1 MSYPLVVRAL
11 IFSLLFSIHTALS
24 ADDTTNA
31 TAPQTNEETA
41 VPVPET
47 ETEKKA
53 DDSVVP
59 DAVTFPLP
67 EAEPIAAEPV
77 PVAPPKPAQIAL
89 LLPLK
94 SATFGRAAEAVK
106 DGFIAASQLSG
117 SDMTLP
123 IEIYDSEGSAE
134 DLLMIYNRIRSEN
147 TKIVV
152 GPMTR
157 KEVSQ
162 IATSGMVT
170 TPTLA
175 LNVPDG
181 DAPLPKLFYSL
192 SLSQEAEARQL
203 ANIAF
208 DRGLRRAAIVA
219 SQAALSKRMRSAFA
233 AEWLKLGGTTTLDY
247 VYNGDTKSLAQFR
260 TALKAQQ
267 VDVVFIAGDAAV
279 ARRIRPHIKSS
290 IPTYATSQV
299 LRSKTDTALNM
310 DLKGL
315 NFVDM
320 PWLIKPDHAA
330 VMVYPPPKKSL
341 SAELQRFYALGI
353 DAFRLAQV
361 LVRTELPPAES
372 IDGVTGRITLS
383 DGHLFARDLLQATFD
398 QTGVVKPQAP

>member
-1 MSYPLVVRAL
+1 MVFPLVVRAL
-11 IFSLLFSIHTALS
+11 ILSLVFSVHTALS
-24 ADDTTNA
+24 ADDATNA
-31 TAPQTNEETA
+31 TAPQTNEEA
-41 VPVPET
+41 AAPVPPI
-47 ETEKKA
+47 ETEKKP
-53 DDSVVP
+53 DESTVP
-59 DAVTFPLP
+59 EPVTFPLP
-67 EAEPIAAEPV
+67 EPEPIVAEPLSV
-77 PVAPPKPAQIAL
+77 VPPKPAQIAL

-94 SATFGRAAEAVK
+94 SATFGRAAEAVR
-106 DGFIAASQLSG
+106 DGFIAASQLTG

-123 IEIYDSEGSAE
+123 IEVYDSEENAQ
-134 DLLMIYNRIRSEN
+134 DLLTTYNRILGEN
-147 TKIVV
+147 TKIIV

-157 KEVSQ
+157 NEVSQ

-175 LNVPDG
+175 LNVPDS

-203 ANIAF
+203 ANIAYA
-208 DRGLRRAAIVA
+208 RGLRRAAIVA
-219 SQAALSKRMRSAFA
+219 VETALSKRMQSAFA

-247 VYNGDTKSLAQFR
+247 VYNSAVKSLAPFR

-267 VDVVFIAGDAAV
+267 VDVVFIAADAAV
-279 ARRIRPHIKSS
+279 ARRIRPHIKPS
-290 IPTYATSQV
+290 IPAYATSQV

-320 PWLIKPDHAA
+320 PWLIKPDHTA

-341 SAELQRFYALGI
+341 NADLQRFYALGI

-361 LVRTELPPAES
+361 LVRTESPPTEP

-383 DGHLFARDLLQATFD
+383 DGHLFARDLPQATFD
-398 QTGVVKPQAP
+398 QAGAVKPQAP